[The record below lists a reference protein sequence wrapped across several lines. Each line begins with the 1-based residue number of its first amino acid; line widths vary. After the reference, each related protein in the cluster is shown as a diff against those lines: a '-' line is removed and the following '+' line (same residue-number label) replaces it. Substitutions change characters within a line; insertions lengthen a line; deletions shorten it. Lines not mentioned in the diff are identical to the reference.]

1 MFYKTISIE
10 SIRYSN
16 IQKDRLNCDPT
27 FELEE
32 MIVEPNPLHR
42 KPRRLAK
49 QRSLRTSMTIEVSK
63 YLHVY
68 MQLFVIDL
76 VLFVQDTEFNRQL
89 QHFKCYNREKELER
103 REMERKEHDWEQELI
118 KAMNASTI
126 PAMYVKQSVYQFI
139 YFKQLKIL
147 NIYN

>member
-1 MFYKTISIE
+1 
-10 SIRYSN
+10 
-16 IQKDRLNCDPT
+16 
-27 FELEE
+27 

-49 QRSLRTSMTIEVSK
+49 QRSLRTSMTTEVRMFIF
-63 YLHVY
+63 LEI
-68 MQLFVIDL
+68 LVIN
-76 VLFVQDTEFNRQL
+76 FPPFTQDTEVSRQL

-126 PAMYVKQSVYQFI
+126 PAM
-139 YFKQLKIL
+139 
-147 NIYN
+147 